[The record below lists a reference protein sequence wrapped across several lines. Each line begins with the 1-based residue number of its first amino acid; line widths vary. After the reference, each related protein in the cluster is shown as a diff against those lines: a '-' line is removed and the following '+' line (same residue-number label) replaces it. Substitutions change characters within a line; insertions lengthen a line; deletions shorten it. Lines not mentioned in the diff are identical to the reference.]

1 MATAPGAARGANA
14 TPSTTAADSSETPS
28 TPAPLLRLNN
38 IEVLYDDVILVLR
51 GLSLEVAEGSIV
63 ALLGANGAGKTTTL
77 KAISGLLHIE
87 DGEVTDGA
95 IVFDGDEIQGTEAHL
110 IVERGIFQVLE
121 GRRVFEHLTVRE
133 NLAAGA
139 YTRRDRRAT
148 ETDLE
153 RVFDYFPVLA
163 DRHRQLAGHLSGGEQ
178 QMLALGRALMAS
190 PRMML
195 LDEPSLGLA
204 PILVENI
211 FAIIERIN
219 REEGTTILLVEQNAR
234 LALSVADF
242 AYLMEGGRVV
252 MEGRAKDLRN
262 NEDVKEF
269 YLGLGEGG
277 RRSYRDVKH
286 YRRRKRWLS

>member
-1 MATAPGAARGANA
+1 MTSPPATVAGPDPAGPDRS
-14 TPSTTAADSSETPS
+14 TP

-51 GLSLEVAEGSIV
+51 GLSLEVGEGGIA
-63 ALLGANGAGKTTTL
+63 ALLGSNGAGKTTTL
-77 KAISGLLHIE
+77 KAISGLLHVE
-87 DGEVTDGA
+87 DGEVTDGT
-95 IVFDGDEIQGTEAHL
+95 IVFDGEEIQGMDAHR
-110 IVERGIFQVLE
+110 IVEKGIFQVLE

-139 YTRRDRRAT
+139 YSRRDRRAA
-148 ETDLE
+148 DADME
-153 RVFDYFPVLA
+153 RVFHYFPALA
-163 DRHRQLAGHLSGGEQ
+163 ERRRQLAGHLSGGEQ
-178 QMLALGRALMAS
+178 QMVALGRALMAS

-211 FAIIERIN
+211 FGIVRRIN

-234 LALSVADF
+234 LALEVAD
-242 AYLMEGGRVV
+242 YGYIMEGGRVV
-252 MEGRAKDLRN
+252 LEGSADDLRT

-269 YLGLGEGG
+269 YLGLGDTG